1 MKSEN
6 NKGFT
11 LVELMISM
19 AISAILIGSLAI
31 FMNVSSKSYK
41 AASEEISLQ
50 MEAQT
55 ILNQLENMIMES
67 CNVKFSANELKI
79 YQNKTD
85 YISITFDSVNQELM
99 FEKVS
104 SGSGTTAER
113 YLFGQYVKNFQV
125 IDTGNNNLNDTI
137 EISIMLENNNNI
149 YSIDNK
155 KVKIRNGIKAV
166 SSY

>member
-19 AISAILIGSLAI
+19 AISAIIIGSLVI

-41 AASEEISLQ
+41 AASEEVSLQ

-55 ILNQLENMIMES
+55 ILNQLENIIMES
-67 CNVKFSANELKI
+67 CNVKFSSNKLKI
-79 YQNKTD
+79 YQNETD
-85 YISITFDSVNQELM
+85 YILITFDSVNQELL

-104 SGSGTTAER
+104 SGSGTPVER
-113 YLFGQYVKNFQV
+113 YLFGQYVKDFQV
-125 IDTGNNNLNDTI
+125 IDTGNNNLSDTI
-137 EISIMLENNNNI
+137 EISILLENNSQS

-155 KVKIRNGIKAV
+155 KVKIRNRLKAV
-166 SSY
+166 SS